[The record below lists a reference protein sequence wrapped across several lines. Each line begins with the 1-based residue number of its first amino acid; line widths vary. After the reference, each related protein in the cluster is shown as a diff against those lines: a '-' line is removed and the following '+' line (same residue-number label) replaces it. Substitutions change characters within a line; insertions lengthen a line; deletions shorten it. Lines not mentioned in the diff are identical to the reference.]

1 MSHIRQIK
9 QLQNG
14 SQLGLAQASRAR
26 PRPRK
31 DGGLKVLRAPQRTRA
46 ILTAQYGHEIHRD
59 IHFSVPML
67 PYTCAGKNQHGDV
80 GMYHL
85 SFRCVY
91 AFLTFKFVTKV
102 DDAVLVTALDHA

>member
-1 MSHIRQIK
+1 
-9 QLQNG
+9 
-14 SQLGLAQASRAR
+14 
-26 PRPRK
+26 
-31 DGGLKVLRAPQRTRA
+31 
-46 ILTAQYGHEIHRD
+46 
-59 IHFSVPML
+59 ML